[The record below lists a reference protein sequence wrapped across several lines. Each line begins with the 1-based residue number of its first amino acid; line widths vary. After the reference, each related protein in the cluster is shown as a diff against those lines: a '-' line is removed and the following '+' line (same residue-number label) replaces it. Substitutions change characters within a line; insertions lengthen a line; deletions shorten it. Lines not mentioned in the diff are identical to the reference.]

1 MLDFGGFQAS
11 SFREC
16 GAESFGLH
24 GFQSFRGRR
33 AESRELKKAERRAEE
48 TEGEARA
55 DAASEVQ
62 RMGRRR

>member
-1 MLDFGGFQAS
+1 MARRRFIMFAFGFQAS
-11 SFREC
+11 SFRER

-33 AESRELKKAERRAEE
+33 AGTEAESGTE
-48 TEGEARA
+48 EGEVRA